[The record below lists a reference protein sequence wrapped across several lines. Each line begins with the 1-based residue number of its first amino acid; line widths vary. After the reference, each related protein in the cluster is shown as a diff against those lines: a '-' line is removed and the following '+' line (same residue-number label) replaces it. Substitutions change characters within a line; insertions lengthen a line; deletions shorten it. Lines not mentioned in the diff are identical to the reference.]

1 VVLVGPAGLGRGL
14 AVGRAAPDLPLRGP
28 VDRDRDLD
36 LAVLV
41 DRVARGLA
49 VPDLPLRGPVDR
61 DRDLDL
67 VDRVARGLAVPDL
80 ALRHLAVL
88 VGQAD
93 LGTVDLGDRR
103 LVDRHRVDR
112 VDRVDPG
119 TVDLGDQDLAGLPDR
134 VGLVGRADPGTVD
147 LADRVGLVG
156 RADPGT
162 VDLADRVDPHPRRT
176 RPGALSIEAA
186 HKWADLRTRR
196 TGSAHPTTVR
206 LLRRGN
212 TDSGG
217 TAGLLPERR
226 RQTGTVRRLP
236 VVGTVRRLR
245 VVGTVHGTGRRV
257 TSVPRRPISD
267 RSTTPATT
275 RSRSSTRY
283 SVDGASGSSEPGF
296 RCTDTTSTLVA
307 SGLL

>member
-1 VVLVGPAGLGRGL
+1 VVPAGLGRDL

-119 TVDLGDQDLAGLPDR
+119 TVDLGDQDLAGLP
-134 VGLVGRADPGTVD
+134 
-147 LADRVGLVG
+147 DRVGLVG